1 MIYDSGCVL
10 LKIYLYLDSTGLTI
24 KIKAIKLQTLI
35 TSNITQIL
43 EAIFLK
49 ARARDPD
56 LIKAVELY
64 SKWERERKKGREIE
78 YY

>member
-35 TSNITQIL
+35 TKQHKTGSNISG
-43 EAIFLK
+43 ERSWPNK
-49 ARARDPD
+49 G
-56 LIKAVELY
+56 Y
-64 SKWERERKKGREIE
+64 WEWEIE
-78 YY
+78 YST